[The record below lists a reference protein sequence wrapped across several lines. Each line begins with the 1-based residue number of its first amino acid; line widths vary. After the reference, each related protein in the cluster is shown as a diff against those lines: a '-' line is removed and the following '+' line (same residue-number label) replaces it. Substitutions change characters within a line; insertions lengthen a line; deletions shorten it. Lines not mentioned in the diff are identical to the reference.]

1 MDIRVAADRVLP
13 HPKFRTTVPEDIQV
27 CKGSGR
33 TCREALGFLVIW
45 RLALSSENNS
55 KNLNLLQ
62 SKVLAASA

>member
-1 MDIRVAADRVLP
+1 M
-13 HPKFRTTVPEDIQV
+13 PEDIQV